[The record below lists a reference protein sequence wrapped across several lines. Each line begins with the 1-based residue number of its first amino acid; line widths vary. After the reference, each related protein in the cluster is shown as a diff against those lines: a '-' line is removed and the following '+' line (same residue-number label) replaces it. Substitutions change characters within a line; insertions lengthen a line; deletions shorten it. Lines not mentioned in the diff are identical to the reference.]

1 MSEKKDCKIVQ
12 DLLPN
17 YIEKLTNEETNNYI
31 ENHLKECNE
40 CKIVLENMQKG
51 LKSNVQNINK
61 REVDYIKKFRNK
73 MKFLKLILL
82 TIVLIYIIIIGRRA
96 IIMTELGKK
105 AKEYETKTNYYC
117 KVCMYEL
124 NSIQITECYR
134 LGRNYLSTTW
144 YKKDKTDI
152 TITNYK
158 KNNEGMCLVETDE
171 GKRLLSREPTCI
183 QPHVYVAADNFW
195 INLIEALST
204 RIESTK
210 CNGKECYIIIKNG
223 FQDYIDKETGIVIR
237 VTGGSVIY
245 NKGKRDIIRDTI
257 VEYDYEFDV
266 VKENDIVK
274 PDISGCVEN

>member
-1 MSEKKDCKIVQ
+1 MGEKKDCKIVQ

-31 ENHLKECNE
+31 ENHLNECSE
-40 CKIVLENMQKG
+40 CKIILENMQKG

-82 TIVLIYIIIIGRRA
+82 TIVLIYVIIIGRRA
-96 IIMTELGKK
+96 IIMTELRKT

-124 NSIQITECYR
+124 NSIQITECNR
-134 LGRNYLSTTW
+134 LGQNYLSTTW
-144 YKKDKTDI
+144 YKKDKIDI
-152 TITNYK
+152 MITNYK
-158 KNNEGMCLVETDE
+158 KNNEGMCFVETDGE
-171 GKRLLSREPTCI
+171 KRLISGEPICI

-195 INLIEALST
+195 INLLEALST

-210 CNGKECYIIIKNG
+210 CNGKECYIIINNG
-223 FQDYIDKETGIVIR
+223 FQNYVDKETGIVIR
-237 VTGGSVIY
+237 VTGGKVI
-245 NKGKRDIIRDTI
+245 GDEGTRDTI
-257 VEYDYEFDV
+257 VEYDYKFDV
-266 VKENDIVK
+266 VKDCDIVK
-274 PDISGCVEN
+274 PDISGGIEK

>member
-1 MSEKKDCKIVQ
+1 MSDKKDCKIVQ

-31 ENHLKECNE
+31 ENHLNECSE
-40 CKIVLENMQKG
+40 CKIILENMQKG

-134 LGRNYLSTTW
+134 LGEDYLETTW
-144 YKKDKTDI
+144 YKKDKKEINITD
-152 TITNYK
+152 YE
-158 KNNEGMCLVETDE
+158 KNNEGICLVETDE
-171 GKRLLSREPTCI
+171 GKRLVSRKPNCI
-183 QPHVYVAADNFW
+183 NVHTYVAADNFW
-195 INLIEALST
+195 INLLEALST
-204 RIESTK
+204 KIESTK

-223 FQDYIDKETGIVIR
+223 FQDYVDKESGIVIR
-237 VTGGSVIY
+237 VTGGSVI
-245 NKGKRDIIRDTI
+245 NDEGTRDTI
-257 VEYDYEFDV
+257 VEYDYKFDV
-266 VKENDIVK
+266 VEDSDIVK